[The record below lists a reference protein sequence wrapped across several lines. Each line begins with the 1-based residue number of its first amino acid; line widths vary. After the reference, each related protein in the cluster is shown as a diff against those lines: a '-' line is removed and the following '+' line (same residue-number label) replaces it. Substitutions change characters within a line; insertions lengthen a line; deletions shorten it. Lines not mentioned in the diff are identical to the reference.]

1 MAEAY
6 KRLTA
11 LTASTIGYAIAGT
24 TGGQNA
30 YQVPAAT
37 STVLSTVVITNKGS
51 TAATYRI
58 GIFEATAA
66 AVSAA
71 TATAG
76 TIAIAGATVSG
87 TSTAFATTGLNIANT
102 GHLGGLLTVTV
113 SSIPYKY
120 SVTASSSATNL
131 TISPSTTNGLTTSVA
146 AATTYSLYY
155 GGFHQLHEMIADG
168 ATVPAYDSVFLTLG
182 LTMPAS
188 STLMFSASSA
198 SVNIMAFGVEV
209 A

>member
-6 KRLTA
+6 KRLAA
-11 LTASTIGYAIAGT
+11 LTASTIGYGIAGT
-24 TGGQNA
+24 TGGQNV

-37 STVLSTVVITNKGS
+37 STVLSTVVVTNKGS
-51 TAATYRI
+51 TAATYRL
-58 GIFEATAA
+58 GIFESTAA
-66 AVSAA
+66 AVTAA

-76 TIAIAGATVSG
+76 TIAIAGATVTG

-120 SVTASSSATNL
+120 SVTASSGATNL
-131 TISPSTTNGLTTSVA
+131 TISPATTNGVTTSVA
-146 AATTYSLYY
+146 AGTTYSLYY
-155 GGFHQLHEMIADG
+155 GGFHQLHEMIVDG
-168 ATVPAYDSVFLTLG
+168 GTVPAYDSVFLTLG

-188 STLMFSASSA
+188 STLVFSASSTN
-198 SVNIMAFGVEV
+198 VNMMAFGVEV
-209 A
+209 S